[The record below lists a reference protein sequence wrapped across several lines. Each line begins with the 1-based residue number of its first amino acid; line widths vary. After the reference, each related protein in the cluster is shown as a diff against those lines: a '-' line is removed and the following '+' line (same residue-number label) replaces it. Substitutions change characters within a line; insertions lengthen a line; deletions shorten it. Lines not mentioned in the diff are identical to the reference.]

1 LCEKQLNSESKILT
15 LKNISKINF
24 SLTTNLKLFRYFII
38 FFVFLSCLGFFITK
52 TINVLAF
59 NEIQEETIANNNAYL
74 TIDEK
79 KCYLSKYNL
88 IRQINN
94 IERENDVKIE
104 LSFYE
109 HASNLYCHGRPV
121 LISSDLNK
129 KNIGEIGTLA
139 IGIGVNTDVDNFE
152 RVGKFLLVF
161 SILGFIFSKFKVTTV
176 GFKLFNTLDFLLAGI
191 LFICYSLVVHDSI
204 TNSLSNF
211 LIFIFLGNILF
222 FFICQFFYEDVVLKT
237 ILSLSIIPMMF
248 KDSNIS
254 FFWLAL
260 IYCLHL
266 KRKNNLHIPRLLKI
280 FFISISVPVIIN
292 LNSYEYIKPK
302 YYFDWVLFRAGRH
315 QGGIADINNGLQSIA
330 YIFDISLLVLIFFIL
345 INSYKKTEMFI
356 EEVFDSIIYG
366 FIIWLFLYILSITS
380 GLANYLIVKSFGLN
394 ESIDNILTFHPDG
407 VNWRGITSSHEL
419 TGFWLGL
426 VCSIIFYRFL
436 ETKNFIYLFYFIFS
450 LISLSLN
457 SQRTGLLIFLL
468 LSLYIIFMKINV
480 KLNLII
486 YLLIILILI
495 LTIFPYGPDRL
506 LERLSSIKYTSEL
519 NIVEYHKSEISN
531 TYKRYNDFN
540 LEFPVPK
547 NNFNDFTNFQN
558 FYKYNLNTEN
568 DLLVNSIVFISGV
581 FGRDVQWARF
591 IHFNDLVD
599 SNLLFGKGAGQ
610 SYQFLD
616 ILIQKPHSLYLTI
629 FYQMGIFGI
638 LGVLFLLIL
647 ILKKFANTMGFIYL
661 IGIMFFINGIKN
673 EFIFTHNQIVFTILM
688 FCIFFKKIN
697 KEN

>member
-1 LCEKQLNSESKILT
+1 MCEEQLNSESKILT
-15 LKNISKINF
+15 LKNNSKINL
-24 SLTTNLKLFRYFII
+24 SLTTNIKLFRYFII
-38 FFVFLSCLGFFITK
+38 FFVFLSCLGFLITK
-52 TINVLAF
+52 AINVFAF
-59 NEIQEETIANNNAYL
+59 NEIQEESKVNSNEYI

-79 KCYLSKYNL
+79 KCYLSKYDL
-88 IRQINN
+88 IRQINK
-94 IERENDVKIE
+94 IERENEVKIE
-104 LSFYE
+104 LLFYE
-109 HASNLYCHGRPV
+109 HPSNLYCHGRPV
-121 LISSDLNK
+121 LISSNLDI
-129 KNIGEIGTLA
+129 KNIGEADAFTVGV
-139 IGIGVNTDVDNFE
+139 GVNTDVDNFE

-161 SILGFIFSKFKVTTV
+161 SLLGLIFSKFKVTNI
-176 GFKLFNTLDFLLAGI
+176 GFSSFSTLDFLLAGI
-191 LFICYSLVVHDSI
+191 LFSCYSLVVHDSI

-222 FFICQFFYEDVVLKT
+222 FFICQFFQESVVLKT

-254 FFWLAL
+254 FFWLL
-260 IYCLHL
+260 LVYCLHL
-266 KRKNNLHIPRLLKI
+266 KSKNNLRIPRLLKL
-280 FFISISVPVIIN
+280 FFIIISVSVIIN
-292 LNSYEYIKPK
+292 LNNFEYIKPK
-302 YYFDWVLFRAGRH
+302 YYFDWVLFKAGRH

-330 YIFDISLLVLIFFIL
+330 YIFDISVLVLIFFVL
-345 INSYKKTEMFI
+345 INSYKKNELFI
-356 EEVFDSIIYG
+356 QEVFDSIIYG

-380 GLANYLIVKSFGLN
+380 GLVNYLIVKSFGLN

-407 VNWRGITSSHEL
+407 VNWRGVTSSHEL

-426 VCSIIFYRFL
+426 VCSIIIYRYL

-468 LSLYIIFMKINV
+468 LSTYIIFMRINV
-480 KLNLII
+480 KINLLI

-495 LTIFPYGPDRL
+495 LTIFPYGPERL
-506 LERLSSIKYTSEL
+506 LERLSSINYTSEL
-519 NIVEYHKSEISN
+519 KIVEYHKSEISN
-531 TYKRYNDFN
+531 TYKRYKDFN
-540 LEFPVPK
+540 IEFPTPE
-547 NNFNDFTNFQN
+547 NNFNDFANFQD
-558 FYKYNLNTEN
+558 FYKYNLKTES

-591 IHFNDLVD
+591 IHFNDLK
-599 SNLLFGKGAGQ
+599 SNDLIFGKGAGQ

-616 ILIQKPHSLYLTI
+616 ALIQKPHSLYLTI

-638 LGVLFLLIL
+638 LGMLFLFIL
-647 ILKKFANTMGFIYL
+647 ILKKFINTRSFIYL
-661 IGIMFFINGIKN
+661 IGMMFFINGIKN

-688 FCIFFKKIN
+688 FCIFLKKID